1 MSRSK
6 PAPALTE
13 CSYHTRKIPHAHIQ
27 AERVLVQTCSL
38 DTGTRLSCEHTQ
50 ALAGTRVRTNW
61 TVEILT
67 SAFVTLLVETPD
79 KIFAHRTEGGLPK
92 EGGDKLVVLD
102 VVDFGLF
109 DGSTPDHCW
118 KHGLVFTPNRL
129 LAIWEPWN
137 SEVSCSPRGATLLQS
152 LPGWPWTGCL

>member
-1 MSRSK
+1 MSQSK

-67 SAFVTLLVETPD
+67 SAFVTLLVETPEKQIPRQD
-79 KIFAHRTEGGLPK
+79 ECEEALGVPVPTPTPPPVGTASPHQTKSLHTEQK
-92 EGGDKLVVLD
+92 V
-102 VVDFGLF
+102 
-109 DGSTPDHCW
+109 
-118 KHGLVFTPNRL
+118 
-129 LAIWEPWN
+129 
-137 SEVSCSPRGATLLQS
+137 
-152 LPGWPWTGCL
+152 GCLKKVAINSWFLM